1 MWDRTVCRGGH
12 EEILLG
18 GGDILCLLLVVATSL
33 FTFAKVH
40 RTVYPKSVNF
50 TACKLYSIKSRKG

>member
-50 TACKLYSIKSRKG
+50 TACKL